1 MVLESEPQIDHYI
14 KLNTYYLYLNLMA
27 WLHTTDIYN
36 FENEW
41 NF

>member
-14 KLNTYYLYLNLMA
+14 KLNNYLYLNLMA